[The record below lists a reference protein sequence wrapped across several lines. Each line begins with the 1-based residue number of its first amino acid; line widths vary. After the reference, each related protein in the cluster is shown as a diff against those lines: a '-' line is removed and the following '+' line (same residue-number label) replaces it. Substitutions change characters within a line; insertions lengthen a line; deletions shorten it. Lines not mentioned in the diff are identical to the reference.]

1 MENLKNMDSN
11 QQNKKEKPRR
21 IGFILIGLLMV
32 IIAGGAGW
40 FLGAQEGQK
49 LRNQEQKK
57 AVLEIAQT
65 QFDLGVRELEEKRYE
80 NARKRFEYVIQ
91 IDPDFPG
98 AQEKLT
104 EVLISQ
110 SIVSTP
116 TPLASP
122 TLTPTPDFRG
132 EQEIFDQARQYLLA
146 EDWENTILTLDLL
159 RDKNLQFHPVEVDG
173 MYYIALRNRGVIRI
187 LQDGSL
193 EPGMYD
199 LTLSERFAPLDHEA
213 EGYRTWARYYLT
225 GASFWEIDWSQVVS
239 LFAQIYPA
247 FPNLHDSS
255 GMTAIERYRIGL
267 LEWGNALMSQ
277 EEYCLAQ
284 EKFDMSFALMV
295 DEKYVP
301 MATEVFNKCEES
313 KQPEETPTPEIT
325 ITPTPTITIEGG
337 PTTEVTVE
345 TTEPPPATTATPTE
359 PTQESGGNDPDPEV
373 TP

>member
-1 MENLKNMDSN
+1 MENLENMNSN
-11 QQNKKEKPRR
+11 QKSKKQKPKR

-49 LRNQEQKK
+49 LRNQEQDN

-91 IDPDFPG
+91 IAPDFPG

-104 EVLISQ
+104 EVMIAQ

-116 TPLASP
+116 TPIPSP

-132 EQEIFDQARQYLLA
+132 EQEIFDQAKQYLLA

-213 EGYRTWARYYLT
+213 EGYRVWARYYLT
-225 GASFWEIDWSQVVS
+225 GASFWEIDWPQVVS

-255 GMTAIERYRIGL
+255 GMTAQERYRIGL
-267 LEWGNALMSQ
+267 LEWGNSLAAQ

-284 EKFDMSFALMV
+284 EKFDMAFALLV

-301 MATEVFNKCEES
+301 MATEVYNKCEES
-313 KQPEETPTPEIT
+313 KQPEETPTPEVT
-325 ITPTPTITIEGG
+325 LTPTPTMTVEGVV
-337 PTTEVTVE
+337 TTEVS
-345 TTEPPPATTATPTE
+345 TEPPPTATTEEA
-359 PTQESGGNDPDPEV
+359 GGNTPGPEV